1 MEDENVE
8 FHPLAR
14 NANEERKEE
23 LSLIEKVCSWVSEK
37 MGSPTVLVGVIV
49 FQTIWLIIG
58 QVTKL
63 DAYPYAFLLTFSNII
78 QLVLMFVLA
87 LGQRQSSKLSQLRAD
102 IDHESIS
109 HILTHQDL
117 QEEALIL
124 ILKGLKIESTEI
136 DQMVKKLE
144 DLKG

>member
-23 LSLIEKVCSWVSEK
+23 LSLVEKACAWVSDK
-37 MGSPTVLVGVIV
+37 MGSPSVLIGVIV
-49 FQTIWLIIG
+49 LQIIWVTIG
-58 QVTKL
+58 QISKL
-63 DAYPYAFLLTFSNII
+63 DAYPFAFLLTFSNIL
-78 QLVLMFVLA
+78 QLILMFVLA
-87 LGQRQSSKLSQLRAD
+87 LGQRQTSKLSQVRAD

-109 HILTHQDL
+109 HILKHQDL

-124 ILKGLKIESTEI
+124 ILKSLNIDSSEV
-136 DQMVKKLE
+136 DQMVKKLDE
-144 DLKG
+144 LKG

>member
-23 LSLIEKVCSWVSEK
+23 LSVIEKACAWVSDK
-37 MGSPTVLVGVIV
+37 MGSPSVLFGVIV
-49 FQTIWLIIG
+49 VQGIWIVVG
-58 QVTKL
+58 QITKL
-63 DAYPYAFLLTFSNII
+63 DAYPFAFLLTFSNIL
-78 QLVLMFVLA
+78 QLILMFVLA
-87 LGQRQSSKLSQLRAD
+87 LGQRQTSKLAQIRAD

-109 HILTHQDL
+109 HILIHQDL

-124 ILKGLKIESTEI
+124 ILKSLKIDSSEVDPLI
-136 DQMVKKLE
+136 KKLE